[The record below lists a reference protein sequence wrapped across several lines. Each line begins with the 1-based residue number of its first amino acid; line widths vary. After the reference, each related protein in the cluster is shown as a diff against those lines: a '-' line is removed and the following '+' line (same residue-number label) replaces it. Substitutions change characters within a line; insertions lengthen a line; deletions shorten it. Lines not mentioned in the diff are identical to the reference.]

1 MKPSLPAIKT
11 ILQNGDL
18 ENAAQQLLGF
28 AQAHGSRFANEI
40 IGHLARWKQIVS
52 DERKGVV
59 SAETTRMG
67 KNQVTYALLDLI
79 DAMEDEVRG
88 KAVKPRKP
96 SAPSTQ
102 ARGANG
108 AIVIGGHAEQVIIVQ
123 GDHNVVTRKE
133 KVIEIGANASISA
146 PVVTADQLENSFN
159 ALAESQVNENV
170 RALLGQLLK
179 AVNDINKSAGAGQAE
194 TAQGMARDTE
204 TLVKEATSPKPRRK
218 WYEVSIEG
226 LKQAAINIGEVAAP
240 VVDILAKLA
249 PLLLP

>member
-1 MKPSLPAIKT
+1 MKPNLSAIKT

-18 ENAAQQLLGF
+18 ESAGQQLLAF

-79 DAMEDEVRG
+79 DAMEEEARG
-88 KAVKPRKP
+88 KAAKPRKP
-96 SAPSTQ
+96 SARSVK
-102 ARGANG
+102 ARG
-108 AIVIGGHAEQVIIVQ
+108 AIVIGDNARQVIIVQ
-123 GDHNVVTRKE
+123 GDHNAVTKTE
-133 KVIEIGANASISA
+133 KMIKIGAGASISA
-146 PVVTADQLENSFN
+146 PVVIADQLENSFN
-159 ALAESQVNENV
+159 ALAASQVNEDA
-170 RALLGQLLK
+170 RALLEGLLK
-179 AVNDINKSAGAGQAE
+179 AVNEINKSANAGQAE
-194 TAQGMARDTE
+194 AAQGMARDAE
-204 TLVKEATSPKPRRK
+204 TLVKEAVSPKPRRK

-240 VVDILAKLA
+240 VVGILAKLA
-249 PLLLP
+249 PLLLR